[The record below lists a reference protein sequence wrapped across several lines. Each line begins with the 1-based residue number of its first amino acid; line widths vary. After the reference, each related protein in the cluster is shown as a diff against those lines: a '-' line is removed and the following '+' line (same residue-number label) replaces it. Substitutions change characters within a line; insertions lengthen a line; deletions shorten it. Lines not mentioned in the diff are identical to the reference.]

1 MIFIGGITPG
11 NKNLGITN
19 SFCIVCKK
27 ISDLYLS
34 KTYLIFNLFFIP
46 IIYFNISFF
55 AKCQSCNCIM
65 AINKKKG
72 KTLEKDINA
81 KIYKEDLEIV
91 CDHVERNCPNCFAI
105 ILSNQNF
112 CHNCGTKL

>member
-1 MIFIGGITPG
+1 
-11 NKNLGITN
+11 
-19 SFCIVCKK
+19 
-27 ISDLYLS
+27 
-34 KTYLIFNLFFIP
+34 
-46 IIYFNISFF
+46 
-55 AKCQSCNCIM
+55 M